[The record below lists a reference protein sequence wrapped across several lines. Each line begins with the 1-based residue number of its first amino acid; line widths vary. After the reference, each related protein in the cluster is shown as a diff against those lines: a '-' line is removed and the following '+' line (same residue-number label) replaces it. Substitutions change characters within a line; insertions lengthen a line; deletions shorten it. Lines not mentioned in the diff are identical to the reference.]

1 MYQNGMFLEN
11 RSPLTCL
18 ILFAIKIEIIPNI
31 SLYKAVEKG
40 DIEAVK
46 HTAGNNQLPPPL
58 ERLRLSKTDRMLWR
72 FTYIS
77 D

>member
-11 RSPLTCL
+11 RSRLTCL

-31 SLYKAVEKG
+31 SLYKAAEKG

-46 HTAGNNQLPPPL
+46 HTAGN
-58 ERLRLSKTDRMLWR
+58 
-72 FTYIS
+72 
-77 D
+77 